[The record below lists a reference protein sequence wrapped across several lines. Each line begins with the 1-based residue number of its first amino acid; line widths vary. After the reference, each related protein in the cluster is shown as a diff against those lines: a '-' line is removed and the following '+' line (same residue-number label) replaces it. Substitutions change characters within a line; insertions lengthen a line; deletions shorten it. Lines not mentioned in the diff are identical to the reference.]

1 MTYGEMIA
9 TIQCYI
15 HHTKGVEVAIQLPAN
30 IGQIKKMKQMYS
42 IANEYLKS

>member
-15 HHTKGVEVAIQLPAN
+15 HHTKDIEIDIALPAN
-30 IGQIKKMKQMYS
+30 IGQIKKMQKMYA
-42 IANEYLKS
+42 IASDYFS

>member
-15 HHTKGVEVAIQLPAN
+15 HHKKNIEIDIALPAN
-30 IGQIKKMKQMYS
+30 IGQIKKMQKMYA
-42 IANEYLKS
+42 IASEYLKS

>member
-1 MTYGEMIA
+1 MTYGQMIA

-15 HHTKGVEVAIQLPAN
+15 HHTKNIEIDIALPAN
-30 IGQIKKMKQMYS
+30 IGQIKKMQKMYA

>member
-15 HHTKGVEVAIQLPAN
+15 HHTKNVEIDIALPAN
-30 IGQIKKMKQMYS
+30 IGQIKKMKTMYA